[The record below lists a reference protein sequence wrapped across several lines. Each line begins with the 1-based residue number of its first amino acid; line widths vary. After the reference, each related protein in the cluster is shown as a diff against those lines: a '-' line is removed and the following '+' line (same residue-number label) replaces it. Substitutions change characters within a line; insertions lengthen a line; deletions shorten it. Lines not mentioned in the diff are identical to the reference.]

1 MGNTFNPSFIL
12 GNSKSLASED
22 KIAALG
28 KIARENL
35 TETNQ
40 DKRAEIIERGN
51 INDLTSI
58 FRRYS
63 NQEWIILFDHLSFLI
78 GNSKSKN
85 TAFEISVSEDFT
97 RDAIVEKYQQDQVVR
112 LERGNINGSNKSFHN
127 NALFVWIL

>member
-1 MGNTFNPSFIL
+1 MVNNFNPSFIL
-12 GNSKSLASED
+12 GNSKSLTSDD

-40 DKRAEIIERGN
+40 NKRAEIIERGN

-58 FRRYS
+58 FRRYVCLNS

-112 LERGNINGSNKSFHN
+112 LERGNING
-127 NALFVWIL
+127 